1 MIDHQPTD
9 LTVTV
14 DATVTVQALQTAL
27 ATRGQ
32 WLPVDPLSPET
43 VTIRELIDRNLSG
56 PRRYGY
62 GTIRE
67 HLLGLRLDM
76 ADGRKIRA
84 GGQVV
89 KNVAGY
95 DVCRLLVGAGGEL
108 GTITEATFK
117 LRPRPETEQ
126 FVRISCDTLAD
137 AERIIESVLQAGLLP
152 VVLDLVAPATVVLG
166 FAGARE
172 DTAWQLQQ
180 AAALGIDQATDLGYD
195 CLLPCRLSVLPSR
208 LVPAIEGLNTDR
220 FIARAGNGVIYHDG
234 PATETS
240 DVPHAALQERLRQ
253 MLNGNLA
260 TSSAMK

>member
-1 MIDHQPTD
+1 M
-9 LTVTV
+9 LF
-14 DATVTVQALQTAL
+14 
-27 ATRGQ
+27 R
-32 WLPVDPLSPET
+32 S
-43 VTIRELIDRNLSG
+43 
-56 PRRYGY
+56 
-62 GTIRE
+62 
-67 HLLGLRLDM
+67 
-76 ADGRKIRA
+76 
-84 GGQVV
+84 
-89 KNVAGY
+89 
-95 DVCRLLVGAGGEL
+95 
-108 GTITEATFK
+108 
-117 LRPRPETEQ
+117 
-126 FVRISCDTLAD
+126 
-137 AERIIESVLQAGLLP
+137 GLLP

-172 DTAWQLQQ
+172 DTEWQLQQ

-260 TSSAMK
+260 TSSVMK